1 MEASYA
7 VIRVLQAYPGMRL
20 APGIANEPV
29 GVEKQTYTIGLSPT
43 DGVHVALT

>member
-7 VIRVLQAYPGMRL
+7 VIRILQAYPNIRL
-20 APGIANEPV
+20 APGISNEPV
-29 GVEKQTYTIGLSPT
+29 GAERQTYTIGLSPA